1 MSLTDFSKLSI
12 SVAARRGG
20 LGAVEL
26 HDLHHVVEAL
36 RLVHAVVL
44 AEFAERGCAVLID
57 AEIRLL
63 YFTHDVRPLFVTG
76 NPVL

>member
-12 SVAARRGG
+12 SVARP
-20 LGAVEL
+20 GAAEL

-44 AEFAERGCAVLID
+44 AEFAERSCAVLID